1 MAREPGW
8 HKTKFRREL
17 VGIGQLVA
25 RVRLCGR
32 ATLTFFWATFDGFG
46 P

>member
-1 MAREPGW
+1 MARGPGW

-25 RVRLCGR
+25 SVRLCGR
-32 ATLTFFWATFDGFG
+32 ATLTFFGATLEVLG